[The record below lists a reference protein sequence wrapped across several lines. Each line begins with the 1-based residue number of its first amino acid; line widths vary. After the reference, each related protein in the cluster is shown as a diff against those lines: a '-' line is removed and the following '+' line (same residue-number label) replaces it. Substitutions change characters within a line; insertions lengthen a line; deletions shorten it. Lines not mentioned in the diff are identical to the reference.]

1 MTRRKVVAAIGRA
14 LPALAAVALV
24 AALWPGVDP
33 ARAADREAVAAR
45 LGEAFNA
52 EVLRIED
59 GEVAG
64 QPVWLVTLMREG
76 GNDNAAFKV
85 DTIAV
90 DPKTGEPLRGV
101 LPNGRGG
108 LSTARTGLTEKR
120 PAVLRD
126 RPWR

>member
-1 MTRRKVVAAIGRA
+1 MTRHKAVAAIRRA
-14 LPALAAVALV
+14 LPGLAAVAL
-24 AALWPGVDP
+24 AATLLAGVDA

-45 LGEAFNA
+45 LAEAFNA
-52 EVLRIED
+52 EVLRIEN
-59 GEVAG
+59 GKVSG
-64 QPVWLVTLMREG
+64 QAVWLVTLMREG

-90 DPKTGEPLRGV
+90 DPETGEPLRGA
-101 LPNGRGG
+101 LPDGRG